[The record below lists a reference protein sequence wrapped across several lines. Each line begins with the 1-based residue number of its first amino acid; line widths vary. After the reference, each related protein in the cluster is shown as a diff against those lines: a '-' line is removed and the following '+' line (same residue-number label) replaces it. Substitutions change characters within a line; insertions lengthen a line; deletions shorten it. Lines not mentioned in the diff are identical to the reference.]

1 MGEELSSPFFYF
13 GGIMLENLLYLI
25 TGMIITLLFNYVLGI
40 GASVLI
46 LKQVQKSCA
55 ILFVT
60 SAQGLQEILELKYMA
75 MREANRSDQNVM
87 AQRYIDQMN
96 IDSIKAT
103 IMKNYTNVFPSS
115 YENIMEFSNWK
126 ELEKYVNNTFKRN

>member
-115 YENIMEFSNWK
+115 YENIMEFSNWE

>member
-1 MGEELSSPFFYF
+1 
-13 GGIMLENLLYLI
+13 MLENLLYLI

>member
-1 MGEELSSPFFYF
+1 LGEELSSPFFYF